1 MACAIFSMIK
11 YYICKMF
18 SGYISNSLI
27 KSIFY
32 LISFIIAG
40 YIIFELKII
49 VGYLLIASIL
59 SLIVRPIVKFLS
71 FKLKLGSTLAS
82 VVAIIF
88 ILIVISGIISLLIP
102 LILEQGKNLS
112 LLNVNAFQDKIN
124 TLLNELSEYLIKFN
138 INLNESLFDIEGLTK
153 NSVEAIPILLNSIG
167 SILGSITIG
176 VLSVIFITFFM
187 LKDGEYFEK
196 LFILLFP
203 TKMKKRIEKSISEI
217 KSLLSRYFLG
227 LLFQITILFTIY
239 TIVLLIFGVKD
250 AVVIAFLCA
259 LLNLIPYIGPL
270 IGIVLMSFLT
280 MTSYLGED
288 FSSIIIP
295 KTIYVILGYVFAQ
308 LIDNFLSQPYI
319 FSNSVKSHPL
329 EIFLVI
335 LSGGILFGI
344 VGMILAIPLY
354 TVIKVFL
361 KVFFSDNKL
370 VKKLTKNL

>member
-1 MACAIFSMIK
+1 
-11 YYICKMF
+11 MF
-18 SGYISNSLI
+18 SGNISNSLL

-295 KTIYVILGYVFAQ
+295 KTIFVILGYVFAQ

-319 FSNSVKSHPL
+319 FSSSVKSHPL

>member
-1 MACAIFSMIK
+1 
-11 YYICKMF
+11 MF
-18 SGYISNSLI
+18 SGNISNSLL

-71 FKLKLGSTLAS
+71 FKLKLGPTLAS

-102 LILEQGKNLS
+102 LVLEQGKNLS

-203 TKMKKRIEKSISEI
+203 SKMKKRIEKSISEI

-319 FSNSVKSHPL
+319 FSSSVKSHPL

-354 TVIKVFL
+354 TVIKVFV

>member
-1 MACAIFSMIK
+1 
-11 YYICKMF
+11 MF
-18 SGYISNSLI
+18 SGLVPNSLL

-32 LISFIIAG
+32 LISLILIG
-40 YIIFELKII
+40 YIIYELKII
-49 VGYLLIASIL
+49 VGYLIIASIL
-59 SLIVRPIVKFLS
+59 TLLARPVVKLLTS
-71 FKLKLGSTLAS
+71 KLKFGSTLAS
-82 VVAIIF
+82 IVAISF
-88 ILIVISGIISLLIP
+88 ILIVISGVISLLIP
-102 LILEQGKNLS
+102 LVLEQGKNLS

-124 TLLNELSEYLIKFN
+124 TLYIEFNGYLNKFN
-138 INLNESLFDIEGLTK
+138 IDLSQSLIDIEGLTK
-153 NSVEAIPILLNSIG
+153 NSVEAIPVLLNSVG
-167 SILGSITIG
+167 SILGSITLGI
-176 VLSVIFITFFM
+176 LSVIFITFFL

-196 LFILLFP
+196 LFTQLFP
-203 TKMKKRIEKSISEI
+203 TKMKKRIEKSLIEI
-217 KSLLSRYFLG
+217 KVLLSRYFLG
-227 LLFQITILFTIY
+227 LLFQITILFTMY
-239 TIVLLIFGVKD
+239 TIILLIFGVKD

-270 IGIVLMSFLT
+270 IGIMLMSFLT

-288 FSSIIIP
+288 FSNIIIP
-295 KTIYVILGYVFAQ
+295 KTIYVMLGYVFAQ

-319 FSNSVKSHPL
+319 FSSSVKSHPL

-354 TVIKVFL
+354 TVVKVFL

>member
-1 MACAIFSMIK
+1 MI
-11 YYICKMF
+11 
-18 SGYISNSLI
+18 SGNISNSLL

-32 LISFIIAG
+32 LISFIVAG

-71 FKLKLGSTLAS
+71 FKLKFGSTLAS

-203 TKMKKRIEKSISEI
+203 IRMKKRIEKSISEI

-250 AVVIAFLCA
+250 AIVIAFLCA

-319 FSNSVKSHPL
+319 FSSSVKSHPL

-354 TVIKVFL
+354 TVIKVIL